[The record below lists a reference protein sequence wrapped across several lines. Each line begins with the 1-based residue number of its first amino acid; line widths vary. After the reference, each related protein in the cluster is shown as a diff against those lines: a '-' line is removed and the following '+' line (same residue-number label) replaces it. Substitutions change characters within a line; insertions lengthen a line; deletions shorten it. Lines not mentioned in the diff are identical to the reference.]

1 MIQVNGEP
9 LDWQE
14 GMTVRDVLIARK
26 YVFPMLIISLDGAMV
41 PRKDYDTT
49 VIPDGATL
57 QVIHL
62 MSGG

>member
-1 MIQVNGEP
+1 MIQVNGDP

>member
-14 GMTVRDVLIARK
+14 GMTVRDVLVARK

-41 PRKDYDTT
+41 PRKDYETT
-49 VIPDGATL
+49 VVPDGAIL